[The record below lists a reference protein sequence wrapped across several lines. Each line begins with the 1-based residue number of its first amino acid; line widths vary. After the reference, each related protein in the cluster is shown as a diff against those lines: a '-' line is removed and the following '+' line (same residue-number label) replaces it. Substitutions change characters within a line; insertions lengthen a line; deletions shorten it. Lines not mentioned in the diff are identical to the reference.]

1 MVKNLVPMIVAQYQK
16 ANGLGEFQTLVSILV
31 DGSAVVARTN
41 FEQDQA
47 NKEDAVKRKREEQ
60 EVSNF

>member
-31 DGSAVVARTN
+31 DGSAVVARTK

-47 NKEDAVKRKREEQ
+47 NKEDAVKRK
-60 EVSNF
+60 